1 MKQNIVF
8 FGSGSYTIPVV
19 KKLIPHGLDL
29 VITTEKSPDSKL
41 LSFCSEN
48 NIKTLTAQT
57 VSELTN
63 HQSLITN
70 HTLAVL
76 ASFGAIIPDEIINA
90 FKYGI
95 INIHPSLLPR
105 WKGPSPIQYTLLN
118 GDNQTGVTLIKLDN
132 EIDHGNILSQ
142 KTYKLDGSET
152 TQFLLDKLF
161 SIGAEMVE
169 ELVIKLEKNQT
180 LDQTPQDHSKET
192 WSYKITKEDGFIDL
206 NSIPSNPLKIENWK
220 LEIARRIRAYHPWPG
235 VWFKNVIAIRQLAE
249 KQSSLNNKIIKL
261 LPEGKIQV
269 EGKNIMSYKDFING
283 YGQDGRRLL
292 DKLKLI

>member
-206 NSIPSNPLKIENWK
+206 NNLKAISYK
-220 LEIARRIRAYHPWPG
+220 LQAMIRAYYPWPG
-235 VWFKNVIAIRQLAE
+235 VWFKNVIARSEAT
-249 KQSSLNNKIIKL
+249 KQSGLKNKIIKL

-269 EGKNIMSYKDFING
+269 EGKIPMNYKDFING
-283 YGQDGRRLL
+283 YGDEGKTIFQ
-292 DKLKLI
+292 KLGIK

>member
-8 FGSGSYTIPVV
+8 FGSGSYTIPVD

-142 KTYKLDGSET
+142 KTYKLDDNET

-180 LDQTPQDHSKET
+180 LDETPQDHSKET

-206 NSIPSNPLKIENWK
+206 NNLKAISYK
-220 LEIARRIRAYHPWPG
+220 LQAMIRAYYPWPG

-249 KQSSLNNKIIKL
+249 KQSGLKNKIIKL

-269 EGKNIMSYKDFING
+269 EGKIPMNYKDFING
-283 YGQDGRRLL
+283 YGDEGKTIFQ
-292 DKLKLI
+292 KLGIK